1 MSAKT
6 VLYLIQMRL
15 IWVSRLSVQIG
26 QLTLNNPILTA
37 SGTFGY
43 GEEFSSLLDI
53 NRLGGL
59 VTKAVSLEPRSG
71 NPFPRIAET
80 ACGMLNSIGLA
91 NVGVKNFIKHKLP
104 FLKTL
109 TTAVIVNVA
118 GKTGDDFGRVIAE
131 IENAGGVDGYELN
144 VSCPNVTEGG
154 MAFSADPRITA
165 AVTANARTMTDR
177 CLVVKLSPNVTS
189 ISEIARAAEEA
200 GADALSVMN
209 TLVGM
214 AVDIKT
220 GRPKLATIT
229 GGLSGPAIKP
239 IAVAKV
245 FEVINAVNIPVIGIG
260 GIMNCE
266 DVLEFLITGAA
277 AIQVGTANFIDPH
290 IAEQL
295 VDDLESYC
303 KQNNID
309 DINQIIGSLVR

>member
-1 MSAKT
+1 
-6 VLYLIQMRL
+6 MRL